1 MSPATH
7 FFLGWLISSIWPLNR
22 RERALVVFASVA
34 PDLDG
39 AGLIVEQA
47 TKNSAYPLLWWS
59 KYHHVLAHNILF
71 GVFLFAL
78 TFALARKRWTAAA
91 LAFFAFHLHL
101 FCDIIGA
108 RGPDGHQWPI
118 PYLLPFTDAW
128 QLTWTGQW
136 PLNAWPN
143 FVITGSAIIATLY
156 LAWLRGYS
164 PVGIFSTRADR
175 AFVATLRNRFPRLPL
190 SVSGRGPGG

>member
-7 FFLGWLISSIWPLNR
+7 FFLGWLIANVTPLNR

-47 TKNSAYPLLWWS
+47 TRNSENPLLWWS
-59 KYHHVLAHNILF
+59 KYHHVLAHNVLF

-78 TFALARKRWTAAA
+78 TFALARKRWTTAA

-118 PYLLPFTDAW
+118 PYLLPFSDAW
-128 QLTWTGQW
+128 QLTWSRQW
-136 PLNAWPN
+136 ALNAWPN
-143 FVITGSAIIATLY
+143 FVITGAAIAATLY

-175 AFVATLRNRFPRLPL
+175 AFVATLRNRFPRLAQE
-190 SVSGRGPGG
+190 SHS